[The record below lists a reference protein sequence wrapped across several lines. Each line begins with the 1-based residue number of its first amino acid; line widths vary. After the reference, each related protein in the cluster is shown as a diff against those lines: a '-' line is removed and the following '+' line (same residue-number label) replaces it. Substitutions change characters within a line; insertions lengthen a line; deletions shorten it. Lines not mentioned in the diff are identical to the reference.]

1 MLSIIRLPK
10 LKKQSKKLVYNNL
23 KKIIFLLFLC
33 FSYSLNGQSNLLIKE
48 EINGSFSQGTMNG
61 AIDRYFSDD
70 TYYLRSNFN
79 IKIFRL
85 INIKREEGY
94 IVSLKDSTITRINHR
109 KKKFVTYT
117 VSKFLEDIGD
127 ENRGGPPD
135 NDEDETD
142 DLDVVFSIAEEIEIV
157 NNFETKKATITV
169 EGEEEEIELFLWFT
183 EKTLNSP
190 IVGSTRK
197 KLENLF
203 GGTIPPNLGFE
214 QIPIPFEKG
223 GINKDALI
231 VKYQTTVEDGTF
243 NYVLFKYSKNDL
255 LPDIFQIPKEYK
267 KVKKL

>member
-1 MLSIIRLPK
+1 MIPIEDLTDVTL
-10 LKKQSKKLVYNNL
+10 
-23 KKIIFLLFLC
+23 
-33 FSYSLNGQSNLLIKE
+33 
-48 EINGSFSQGTMNG
+48 
-61 AIDRYFSDD
+61 AIEDTDEDD
-70 TYYLRSNFN
+70 
-79 IKIFRL
+79 
-85 INIKREEGY
+85 
-94 IVSLKDSTITRINHR
+94 
-109 KKKFVTYT
+109 
-117 VSKFLEDIGD
+117 GD

-157 NNFETKKATITV
+157 NDFETKKATITV
-169 EGEEEEIELFLWFT
+169 EEEEIELFLWFT

-190 IVGSTRK
+190 IVGSTLK

-243 NYVLFKYSKNDL
+243 TYILFKYSKNDL

>member
-1 MLSIIRLPK
+1 MLSITHLPK
-10 LKKQSKKLVYNNL
+10 LKKQFKKLVYNNL

-33 FSYSLNGQSNLLIKE
+33 FSYNLNGQSSLLIKE
-48 EINGSFSQGTMNG
+48 EISGSFSQGTMNG
-61 AIDRYFSDD
+61 AIDRYFSND

-85 INIKREEGY
+85 IKIKREEGY

-117 VSKFLEDIGD
+117 VSKFLQDI
-127 ENRGGPPD
+127 EAEYRGGPPD
-135 NDEDETD
+135 NDNEETD
-142 DLDVVFSIAEEIEIV
+142 DSDVVFSVAEEIEII
-157 NNFETKKATITV
+157 NDFETKKATITV
-169 EGEEEEIELFLWFT
+169 KDEEEEIELFLWFT

-190 IVGSTRK
+190 IVGSTLK

>member
-1 MLSIIRLPK
+1 MLSITHLPK
-10 LKKQSKKLVYNNL
+10 LKKQFKKLVYNNL

-117 VSKFLEDIGD
+117 VSKFLQDIDD
-127 ENRGGPPD
+127 ENSGGPPD
-135 NDEDETD
+135 DDGEETD
-142 DLDVVFSIAEEIEIV
+142 DSDVVFSVSEEIEIV
-157 NNFETKKATITV
+157 NDFETKKATITV
-169 EGEEEEIELFLWFT
+169 EEEEIELFLWFT

-190 IVGSTRK
+190 IVGSTLK

-223 GINKDALI
+223 GINKNALI

-243 NYVLFKYSKNDL
+243 TYVLFKYSKNDL

>member
-1 MLSIIRLPK
+1 MLWTTHLPK
-10 LKKQSKKLVYNNL
+10 LRKQSKKLVYNNL

-33 FSYSLNGQSNLLIKE
+33 FSYNLNGQSNLLIKE
-48 EINGSFSQGTMNG
+48 EINGSFSQGTMSG
-61 AIDRYFSDD
+61 EIDRYFSDD
-70 TYYLRSNFN
+70 IYYLRSNFN

-117 VSKFLEDIGD
+117 VDKFLEDIGD

-135 NDEDETD
+135 NDGEETD
-142 DLDVVFSIAEEIEIV
+142 NSDVVFSVAEQIEII

-169 EGEEEEIELFLWFT
+169 KDEEEGIELFLWFT
-183 EKTLNSP
+183 EETLTSP
-190 IVGSTRK
+190 IVNLTLK

-203 GGTIPPNLGFE
+203 GGKIPPSLGFE
-214 QIPIPFEKG
+214 QIPVPFEKG
-223 GINKDALI
+223 GVNKDALI
-231 VKYQTTVEDGTF
+231 VKYQTTTENGTF
-243 NYVLFKYSKNDL
+243 NYILYKYSKNDL
-255 LPDIFQIPKEYK
+255 LPDIFQIPKKYK

>member
-109 KKKFVTYT
+109 KKKFL
-117 VSKFLEDIGD
+117 SIGRKKGFK
-127 ENRGGPPD
+127 NQPH
-135 NDEDETD
+135 ETEKMT
-142 DLDVVFSIAEEIEIV
+142 AEESNLTNVKHKI
-157 NNFETKKATITV
+157 KKNKIS
-169 EGEEEEIELFLWFT
+169 ISIILFFV
-183 EKTLNSP
+183 
-190 IVGSTRK
+190 I
-197 KLENLF
+197 
-203 GGTIPPNLGFE
+203 
-214 QIPIPFEKG
+214 
-223 GINKDALI
+223 LI
-231 VKYQTTVEDGTF
+231 SL
-243 NYVLFKYSKNDL
+243 VLAYL
-255 LPDIFQIPKEYK
+255 
-267 KVKKL
+267 

>member
-1 MLSIIRLPK
+1 MLSITHLPK
-10 LKKQSKKLVYNNL
+10 LKKQFKKLVYNNL

-33 FSYSLNGQSNLLIKE
+33 FSYNLNGQSSLLIKE

-135 NDEDETD
+135 NDENETD

-157 NNFETKKATITV
+157 NDFETKKATITV
-169 EGEEEEIELFLWFT
+169 EEEEIELFLWFT

-190 IVGSTRK
+190 IVGSTLK

-243 NYVLFKYSKNDL
+243 TYVLFKYSKNDL

>member
-1 MLSIIRLPK
+1 M
-10 LKKQSKKLVYNNL
+10 KQ
-23 KKIIFLLFLC
+23 
-33 FSYSLNGQSNLLIKE
+33 
-48 EINGSFSQGTMNG
+48 
-61 AIDRYFSDD
+61 
-70 TYYLRSNFN
+70 
-79 IKIFRL
+79 
-85 INIKREEGY
+85 
-94 IVSLKDSTITRINHR
+94 
-109 KKKFVTYT
+109 
-117 VSKFLEDIGD
+117 
-127 ENRGGPPD
+127 
-135 NDEDETD
+135 
-142 DLDVVFSIAEEIEIV
+142 
-157 NNFETKKATITV
+157 KKATITV

-190 IVGSTRK
+190 IVGSTLK